1 MNGPYHQIKKITETI
16 DSASILEKL
25 IHLAKSGETGPPV
38 CELLAKQSENDA
50 ALAMISAKLQTEL
63 SDRVISF
70 YQMQKNDYQH
80 ALQLSKLFG
89 FKKQDK
95 ILEEAS
101 DLAWKDSEKLIDKM
115 ESLKKMSM
123 DMTAGMRKDLLNLY
137 MKQIELLLKS
147 DSILIE
153 DEGE

>member
-1 MNGPYHQIKKITETI
+1 MNRIHQIKRITETI

-25 IHLAKSGETGPPV
+25 IDLIKGGEACPPV
-38 CELLAKQSENDA
+38 CELVAKQSEADV

-63 SDRVISF
+63 SDRVICF
-70 YQMQKNDYQH
+70 YQTQKNDYRQ

-101 DLAWKDSEKLIDKM
+101 DLAWKDSEKLLNKM

-123 DMTAGMRKDLLNLY
+123 DMIAGMRKDLLNLY
-137 MKQIELLLKS
+137 MKQIELLMTAHSVKAM
-147 DSILIE
+147 DDFE
-153 DEGE
+153 

>member
-1 MNGPYHQIKKITETI
+1 MNRPYHQIKKITETI

-25 IHLAKSGETGPPV
+25 IDLIKGGEACPPV
-38 CELLAKQSENDA
+38 CELLAKQSENDV

-70 YQMQKNDYQH
+70 YQMQKNDYRQ
-80 ALQLSKLFG
+80 ALQISKLFG
-89 FKKQDK
+89 FKKENK

-101 DLAWKDSEKLIDKM
+101 DLAWKDSEKFIDKM
-115 ESLKKMSM
+115 ESLKRMSM
-123 DMTAGMRKDLLNLY
+123 DMIAGMRKDLLNLY

-153 DEGE
+153 DESE